1 MFGRAELR
9 VCPCGEHGEFLGFSV
24 SIIDG
29 RLSKV
34 SRRSSTDVVFLRY
47 MSVYVCVLVLT
58 FLSGVLWHEEIGG
71 GIPYKVLP

>member
-1 MFGRAELR
+1 M
-9 VCPCGEHGEFLGFSV
+9 
-24 SIIDG
+24 IDG

-34 SRRSSTDVVFLRY
+34 SRRLSTDVVFLRY